1 MLIEENAKKSNEKL
15 KKLQNQLKINEN
27 TQSLQLENSIY
38 IEKVAAL
45 MIRSL
50 PGLLVN
56 CFL

>member
-45 MIRSL
+45 M
-50 PGLLVN
+50 
-56 CFL
+56 